1 MDDLNYSRVAEEG
14 KSDGKTPP
22 VDLSKLSTS
31 GMGSCDLA
39 RVLSFL
45 WARSQNDLTPNEL
58 YWIAGAAETASHMAY
73 DLKAVM
79 DGIGCLV
86 MGDTRD
92 GNRLTSGNFQS
103 NNDVPNLL
111 FALSN
116 QVGAI
121 AELAQIGSDA
131 FATLIHS
138 GARHA

>member
-14 KSDGKTPP
+14 KPDGKTRPI
-22 VDLSKLSTS
+22 DLAKLSTN
-31 GMGSCDLA
+31 GMGSADLA

-45 WARSQNDLTPNEL
+45 WGRSQNGLTPNEL
-58 YWIAGAAETASHMAY
+58 YWIAGAAEAASSMAT
-73 DLKAVM
+73 DLKSVM

-86 MGDTRD
+86 MGDTRE
-92 GNRLTSGNFQS
+92 GNRLMSGNFQS
-103 NNDVPNLL
+103 NSDVPSLL
-111 FALSN
+111 FTLSN

-131 FATLIHS
+131 FAMLVHS